1 MNSPLYIPN
10 WQYHSKKDI
19 TLDFVRKENML
30 RRALHRGKT
39 IIKKNQTNL
48 DAIDF
53 N

>member
-19 TLDFVRKENML
+19 TLDFVKKENMH

-39 IIKKNQTNL
+39 IIKK
-48 DAIDF
+48 IRRM
-53 N
+53 